1 MLIIGAL
8 AILVL
13 SIFVAAIFVYERLE
27 SKSEKKQAQV
37 ESDKQ
42 LIIAALRDVN
52 TKLKAQVAEASVL
65 NNLLYEKSQLEQRL
79 THLTATA
86 EQRKSKSP

>member
-13 SIFVAAIFVYERLE
+13 SIVAAIFVYERLE